1 MTKTKTIQHEY
12 GEKEIEVVE
21 CDSCGQ
27 EVAKDESYAFLM
39 TKGRASL
46 AWDDIDANG
55 WACRHCAE
63 NPISYP
69 MILGE
74 FWGRVV
80 EYKLEYVLVSIFW
93 FLLGVL
99 FGISIP

>member
-1 MTKTKTIQHEY
+1 MTKTKTIQHRY

-27 EVAKDESYAFLM
+27 EVAKDESYSFLM
-39 TKGRASL
+39 IKGDS
-46 AWDDIDANG
+46 WVVGDNTDVDG
-55 WACRHCAE
+55 WACQHCAE

-69 MILGE
+69 VILGE
-74 FWGRVV
+74 FWNRVI

-93 FLLGVL
+93 FVFGVL
-99 FGISIP
+99 VGVSIP

>member
-1 MTKTKTIQHEY
+1 MTKTKTIHHEY

-39 TKGRASL
+39 TKGHS
-46 AWDDIDANG
+46 WVVGGNIDVDG
-55 WACRHCAE
+55 WACEHCAE

-69 MILGE
+69 VILGE
-74 FWGRVV
+74 FWNRVI
-80 EYKLEYVLVSIFW
+80 EYKLEYVLASIFW
-93 FLLGVL
+93 FVCGVL
-99 FGISIP
+99 IGVSIP